1 MTPQHEAGSVA
12 YLWCVVQSFLR
23 AWFISDNTKAL
34 LRGIKLIKGSIRG
47 INSLDIEFHYP
58 IAAFA
63 GVNGAGKSTILALAS
78 CAFHNNPGGYKLKKG
93 KQIITHLKTSSY
105 NTRTKLRR
113 TVLR

>member
-1 MTPQHEAGSVA
+1 MA
-12 YLWCVVQSFLR
+12 YRESQADKGLR

-93 KQIITHLKTSSY
+93 KQLITHLKTSSY